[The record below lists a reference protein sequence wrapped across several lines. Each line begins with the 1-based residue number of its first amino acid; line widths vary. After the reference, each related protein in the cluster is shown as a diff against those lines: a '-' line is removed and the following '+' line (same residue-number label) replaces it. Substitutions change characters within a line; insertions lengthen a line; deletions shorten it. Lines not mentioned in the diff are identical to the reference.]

1 MGLLSGIGKLVK
13 GAVNIYKGSQKGI
26 KEFEKTNKVV
36 ALTFPDIGKSAVS
49 KAVPIAKK
57 VFSVVGKVAK
67 ALVPTSTKGK
77 IIAGV
82 SAPVVIGALAREP
95 KAVIQKVAKAPS
107 ELAQFGGDVATFAVD
122 PSLEKGKNIVKNSP
136 IISAGAGLLGAG
148 GLGKVV
154 APFIGGYLQKEAI
167 DEQTEVLKEIGG
179 YNVIDKSQQFT
190 TQPFKQPVNSEQPV
204 NPGVASPV
212 MPQVKEVSPGIPRT
226 RKKKRKMQV
235 PSSINQ
241 NVNVVV
247 QNRNNNVGLKLNK
260 TFIKNEAFV

>member
-13 GAVNIYKGSQKGI
+13 GAVNIYKGSQANI
-26 KEFEKTNKVV
+26 KTFEKTNKVV

-49 KAVPIAKK
+49 KVVPVAKK

-107 ELAQFGGDVATFAVD
+107 ELAQFGGDVASFAVD
-122 PSLEKGKNIVKNSP
+122 PSLEKGKNIFKNSP
-136 IISAGAGLLGAG
+136 IISTGAGLLGAG

-190 TQPFKQPVNSEQPV
+190 TQPFKQPVNT
-204 NPGVASPV
+204 GVASPIT
-212 MPQVKEVSPGIPRT
+212 PQVKEVSSGIPRA
-226 RKKKRKMQV
+226 KKKSKKSKL

-241 NVNVVV
+241 NVQVVV

-260 TFIKNEAFV
+260 TFIKNEALI